1 MFPTGSADSSLPQ
14 LAHFD
19 QRRLEFSVSND
30 LCQSNAVDRLCGQLY
45 TVSQDGTLCVWESD
59 TQLDGLI
66 LAKSK
71 DKDGTTLTPGHEDQ
85 EVEEGE
91 VIRGKPEV
99 PKDEKRKTV
108 RYKQI
113 SKYDGYFPTG
123 EYESPS
129 DTRSLFQTLFQ
140 QRRGL

>member
-1 MFPTGSADSSLPQ
+1 MLPPGSADSPHPRLSR
-14 LAHFD
+14 H
-19 QRRLEFSVSND
+19 RLEFSVSND
-30 LCQSNAVDRLCGQLY
+30 LCQCNAVDRLCGQLY

-71 DKDGTTLTPGHEDQ
+71 DKDHDGTTLTPSHEDQ
-85 EVEEGE
+85 EVGEGE
-91 VIRGKPEV
+91 VIRGKPDV

-113 SKYDGYFPTG
+113 SKYDGCFPTG
-123 EYESPS
+123 E
-129 DTRSLFQTLFQ
+129 
-140 QRRGL
+140 